1 MQPRRRAAR
10 ETGGGG
16 REDTETNQGFRWL
29 SLLESLHPF
38 LALSHPY
45 GRFLACSHQL
55 SDHQGH
61 HPRRASEASSEAA
74 ERVARGGG
82 DGGGGVVGVVT
93 ETPPF

>member
-1 MQPRRRAAR
+1 MA
-10 ETGGGG
+10 
-16 REDTETNQGFRWL
+16 

-55 SDHQGH
+55 SGHQGH
-61 HPRRASEASSEAA
+61 TPQRASEASSEAA
-74 ERVARGGG
+74 ERVEGGG
-82 DGGGGVVGVVT
+82 GVDGGGGVVGVVT